1 MDKINGVVLTVVGY
15 QGKVSQPAYEAH
27 SYEKIIE
34 IINGT
39 WRIDHVTDITN
50 VEIY

>member
-15 QGKVSQPAYEAH
+15 QGKVSKPAYEAH

>member
-15 QGKVSQPAYEAH
+15 EGKVSQPAYEAH
-27 SYEKIIE
+27 SIEKIIE